1 MKLKSALLITVLAL
15 SSGVLSIH
23 CGESASGIAMYASA
37 KSGLI
42 VRSAPSTG
50 SEKLGLIPYRGEV
63 TVLEQGEN
71 EETIAGKTGRWA
83 LIDHNGQ
90 DGWVFGGFLTASQPE
105 KAPAAPKVTS
115 LEAGDIACYVELDY
129 GDRQVSMMAD
139 FGICEQPL
147 VGKRITFE
155 TRKES
160 VMAASCE
167 GDPECGDS
175 ETVELMIFAKAL

>member
-1 MKLKSALLITVLAL
+1 MNLKSALIISSLAL
-15 SSGVLSIH
+15 ALAIAPNCGGDSG
-23 CGESASGIAMYASA
+23 GIAMYASA
-37 KSGLI
+37 KSGLV

-63 TVLEQGEN
+63 TVLDQGEN

-83 LIDHNGQ
+83 MIDYDGQ
-90 DGWVFGGFLTASQPE
+90 DAWVFGGFLTASQPE

-115 LEAGDIACYVELDY
+115 LQAGDVACYVELDY
-129 GDRQVSMMAD
+129 GNRQESKMAD
-139 FGICEQPL
+139 FDICEMSL

-155 TRKES
+155 TRKER

-167 GDPECGDS
+167 GDPECGES
-175 ETVELMIFAKAL
+175 ETVDLIVSVKVQ